1 MNKPFISEDFLLETD
16 AARALFHDYAKELP
30 IIDYHCHLSPE
41 EIAQDR
47 RWKNL
52 AQIWLAGDHYK
63 WRAMRANGVAEHFC
77 TGTASDWEKFEQW
90 AQAMP
95 YLLRNPLYHWTH
107 MELKNYFG
115 ISDRLLSPETAKS
128 IWEEARAVLS
138 QDGFSARGLL
148 KQSKVVL
155 ICTTDDPVDHLEH
168 HKVIAA
174 DKSFEVK
181 VLPAWRPDKAMATED
196 VAAFNAWVNKLA
208 KAAGAEVRDFNSYLK
223 ALRQRHN
230 YFHSMGCR
238 LSDQGVETI
247 YAADYSEREITKIFA
262 QLRAGSTINPEE
274 TLKFKSALLY
284 EFALMNYE
292 KGWAQQFHYGALRN
306 NNSRMWAV
314 LGPDAGFDSMSD
326 GPVARVMSRFFDRLD
341 KEGQLARTIVYNLN
355 PADNELVAAM
365 ICNFQ
370 DGSVPG
376 KMQMGSAWWFLDQKD
391 GLERQIETLSQLGL
405 LSRFVG
411 MLTDS
416 RSFLSCMRHEYF
428 RRILCNILGRDIEK
442 GLIPDDMKPVGRMVK
457 DICYQNAA
465 DYFGF
470 DLMLHD

>member
-1 MNKPFISEDFLLETD
+1 MNKPFISEDFFLETD
-16 AARALFHDYAKELP
+16 AARTLFHNYAKEMP
-30 IIDYHCHLSPE
+30 IIDYHCHLPPE

-47 RWKNL
+47 RWENL
-52 AQIWLAGDHYK
+52 TQIWLAGDHYK

-77 TGTASDWEKFEQW
+77 TGKASDWEKFEKW
-90 AQAMP
+90 AFTLP
-95 YLLRNPLYHWTH
+95 HLLRNPLYHWTH
-107 MELKNYFG
+107 MELKSYFG

-128 IWEEARAVLS
+128 IWEEAQTVLS
-138 QDGFSARGLL
+138 EDGFSARGLL
-148 KQSKVVL
+148 RQSNVTL
-155 ICTTDDPVDHLEH
+155 ICTTDDPVDSLEH
-168 HKVIAA
+168 HQVIAA
-174 DKSFEVK
+174 DESFAVK

-196 VAAFNAWVNKLA
+196 VAVFNTWVNKLA
-208 KAAGAEVRDFNSYLK
+208 KAADTKIKDFPSYLE
-223 ALRQRHN
+223 ALCQRHD
-230 YFHSMGCR
+230 YFHTMGCR

-247 YAADYSEREITKIFA
+247 YASDYSEREINKIFA

-284 EFALMNYE
+284 ELALMNYE
-292 KGWAQQFHYGALRN
+292 KGWAQQIHYGAQRN
-306 NNSRMWAV
+306 NNSRMWAE
-314 LGPDAGFDSMSD
+314 LGPDTGFDSMGD
-326 GPVARVMSRFFDRLD
+326 GPVARAMSKFFDRLD
-341 KEGQLARTIVYNLN
+341 KNGQLTRTIVYNLN

-365 ICNFQ
+365 IGNFQ

-391 GLERQIETLSQLGL
+391 GLERQIETLSQLGT

-416 RSFLSCMRHEYF
+416 RSFLSYTRHEYF

-442 GLIPDDMKPVGRMVK
+442 GLIPQDMKPVGRMVK
-457 DICYQNAA
+457 DICYQNAV

-470 DLMLHD
+470 DL